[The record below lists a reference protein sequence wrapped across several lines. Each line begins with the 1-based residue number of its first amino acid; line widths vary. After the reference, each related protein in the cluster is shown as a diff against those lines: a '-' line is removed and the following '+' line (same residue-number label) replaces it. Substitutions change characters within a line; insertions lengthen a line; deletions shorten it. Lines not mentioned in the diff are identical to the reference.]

1 MPEVVDC
8 RGGER
13 ALRPLEVELVCTED
27 VKDRTQVSE
36 MLRLGGAVDQDV
48 IEEDED
54 AAAEKRLEDVV
65 HQRLE
70 HRWRVGQAERHHQEL
85 KVSVVCPERRLVDIC
100 SSNMHLM
107 IARAQIKLS
116 KELGVV

>member
-13 ALRPLEVELVCTED
+13 ALRPLEVELVRTED

-70 HRWRVGQAERHHQEL
+70 HRWRVGQAERHHQCNTPGVYHQLGSGFEL
-85 KVSVVCPERRLVDIC
+85 KHD
-100 SSNMHLM
+100 
-107 IARAQIKLS
+107 KLGGDDNV
-116 KELGVV
+116 KVNLWR